1 MKKLKHI
8 LTLVTIVLSSSFA
21 MAQIQFQN
29 PSFEQGGS
37 PPTGW
42 PFCNG
47 STDVEPGTFVTKPAS
62 DGVRY
67 LGFWDGQPIIGS
79 TKVGTVTLGEG
90 TMQEIKQNG
99 IPCPLV
105 AGKTYTFSL
114 DIKGEPGS
122 YSPGAISFVCGFAQC
137 TPTKLFWRS
146 DGATVLPKVNP
157 DWQRYTITFTADQAY
172 TWLGFYAVNRTGSE
186 DIQIDNLSTITKLE
200 GTFAST
206 NASCAVGGTITYTPP
221 AVGGPFSFTWT
232 DGAGNPLPYTT
243 GNLSDLAPG
252 TYIVE
257 VRDLSENCPVP
268 TVARFNITGTQPFDG
283 VITASKT
290 LLCGVGETSQLT
302 FTPNR
307 AGSFSYAWTGAGLSS
322 TNTATTTVTNTGNTV
337 TYNLT
342 VTDQNDPTCQMSY
355 SVTVDQDLI
364 DAGTNGSPIVL
375 CNDAPSF
382 NMTSMLNGTPD
393 AGGTWKNASGTTV
406 SNTFD
411 PATGVNGT
419 YTYTVTSPICPS
431 KTASLDITINKQGN
445 PGLGGSYTYCQS
457 DGIINIPN
465 LNTGTPT
472 AGGIWTDVDGAGMNA
487 SLDINLEG
495 LLGIYTFEY
504 TVNSPPPCVPASSI
518 VTIEVFEAPT
528 LTYLSDLCDATNT
541 SYTVTME
548 INGGDPSSYMIN
560 GSPASSPFT
569 SAPQA
574 NNSIYTFT
582 VTDANGCATLPFQ
595 QNSINGQV
603 KCNCSTDA
611 GTMQVPPTPIKFCP
625 TDEKTVN
632 HNVNQNLDGNDVI
645 MYVIHTGSGGS
656 LGTVITKLPFANTYN
671 IKHDGTYPLTPN
683 VTYYV
688 SAVAGD
694 PDGSGTMVDLSDP
707 NGCMSVSKGV
717 PIVFLEEPTV
727 NFTLDKVD
735 YCLAEKPVMTF
746 TFAKGKAP
754 YNVELNTTEVLTG
767 LNSGNTHM
775 LTNPGL
781 GAQTVSAI
789 RLTDA
794 NGCASTKNMPS
805 ANYNVVGSPTID
817 PAFTPTCNSTNT
829 GYDIQFNVAGGDV
842 ASYDFSASSH
852 PITNVS
858 PGVYKITG
866 LGNGVAFTIVV
877 EDKFKCAQATFS
889 SSHTCPCA
897 TQVGDMLPLGTTSP
911 IEYCF
916 EEAVNLNYD
925 PTNENLDGND
935 VVSYLL
941 YANPTNPEGSIIQM
955 RNNANFGVLSGILS
969 TNTVYYIAAIAGDDD
984 GAGAV
989 DLTQGCRDISA
1000 GIPITILDVAT
1011 VSFTATPSSLCQGS
1025 PVTVTTSTTGN
1036 YDINYTLVVNPN
1048 PAGEGPYTFATT
1060 AGNSET
1066 ITVLSAQTPG
1076 AYTLSLDTTNFP
1088 INTSKTPLGCK
1099 AKWVSSPI
1107 NITVEAAPLVA
1118 LTTNSLEI
1126 CPGENINLNFTR
1138 LAGSNPDGIS
1148 LTWVEAATG
1157 LTGTVNIPAGTNSVN
1172 TTVTPTATNS
1182 TYTVQSYQ
1190 TLTNGCNGT
1199 PGSEQVSVLIMTPP
1213 SATLALDQTAI
1224 CFGDVVNVSV
1234 NNVTGNRP
1242 EYDVRLTM
1250 PDGTQQTFTTS
1261 GGNFAGQNPLYTLNG
1276 LTPGTYNVLLDNI
1289 QNVQISSVS
1298 GNRCPISPIN
1308 SSLSFVVNELPD
1320 VDFTGLGQICYGEQ
1334 DRLDITK
1341 IKGTNPLTVSYM
1353 SNLGLNTTVTV
1364 NGANSF
1370 IQVPTDTVTYT
1381 PVSVTDANGCVQ
1393 TVFTTDHTVNV
1404 VALPIVDFGATK
1416 LIACPPLETIVFN
1429 TSPNMRDDSDLNWN
1443 VEGVGIFDHIDSV
1456 KLSLEDQRTYDVR
1469 LTIKTVEGCTSTL
1482 LKQDFLEVSKL
1493 PVANFNFSP
1502 SNPDV
1507 IENQVLLQ
1515 NRSINTVTVEWVIDS
1530 LPNTTQFS
1538 PSIYFPSDSG
1548 RFYNVTLYAY
1558 SAGLCVDSITKRI
1571 RVNDAFNVYIPNSF
1585 TPDGDGR
1592 NETFGPVH
1600 FGLDTKGYSFAI
1612 YNRWGERLF
1621 FTEEQGEFWD
1631 GKYQG
1636 EFVQPGVYVYQV
1648 IVRAGTNAE
1657 EKKYFG
1663 PVSVIR

>member
-1 MKKLKHI
+1 MI
-8 LTLVTIVLSSSFA
+8 LFSFNKQNLSQALFFIFTFGFSSGVLGQISINNPGMEGATCVTCAPPGWVVCASTPDIQPGQWCVDLP
-21 MAQIQFQN
+21 AQ
-29 PSFEQGGS
+29 E
-37 PPTGW
+37 
-42 PFCNG
+42 G
-47 STDVEPGTFVTKPAS
+47 STYAGFTSGEYIGQQLPSPLIAGVTYSFTVYLSYHDDYGSAQTPLGVCTLPRNTPGILEFYGGLTSCAETELLWSSPQMTSLNWVQ
-62 DGVRY
+62 Y
-67 LGFWDGQPIIGS
+67 
-79 TKVGTVTLGEG
+79 TVTFTPSQNYNFIMFKNSDLI
-90 TMQEIKQNG
+90 TNANILLDDMQPVIAPSCPKLPITSTITDACKNVTNG
-99 IPCPLV
+99 GFTLSASGGAAP
-105 AGKTYTFSL
+105 YTFSV
-114 DIKGEPGS
+114 DNKVTFTANTIYTNYGVGN
-122 YSPGAISFVCGFAQC
+122 YWVY
-137 TPTKLFWRS
+137 TKDT
-146 DGATVLPKVNP
+146 DGCIDSSLVIINEIQP
-157 DWQRYTITFTADQAY
+157 ITFTAKAKDESCVGKADG
-172 TWLGFYAVNRTGSE
+172 TIGKGSV
-186 DIQIDNLSTITKLE
+186 S
-200 GTFAST
+200 
-206 NASCAVGGTITYTPP
+206 GGTIPYQYSLDDVTYSTTDTYTGYS
-221 AVGGPFSFTWT
+221 AGGPFTIYVKDSEGCKTSAT
-232 DGAGNPLPYTT
+232 TSVGTGTLPTVSAGADQTICEGTSIT
-243 GNLSDLAPG
+243 LSGSGAL
-252 TYIVE
+252 TYIW
-257 VRDLSENCPVP
+257 N
-268 TVARFNITGTQPFDG
+268 NG
-283 VITASKT
+283 VIDKVSFIPS
-290 LLCGVGETSQLT
+290 TST
-302 FTPNR
+302 
-307 AGSFSYAWTGAGLSS
+307 SYTVEGIDLNGCK
-322 TNTATTTVTNTGNTV
+322 NTDDVTITVTPQG
-337 TYNLT
+337 
-342 VTDQNDPTCQMSY
+342 
-355 SVTVDQDLI
+355 
-364 DAGTNGSPIVL
+364 DAG
-375 CNDAPSF
+375 D
-382 NMTSMLNGTPD
+382 
-393 AGGTWKNASGTTV
+393 
-406 SNTFD
+406 
-411 PATGVNGT
+411 
-419 YTYTVTSPICPS
+419 
-431 KTASLDITINKQGN
+431 
-445 PGLGGSYTYCQS
+445 GGSYTYCQS